1 MNTGKTQ
8 VLCTQC
14 YDPFSVERFRLGYTT
29 CLACGDTA
37 ARKASLKNTTPI
49 PKPTAPMAAMANVT
63 CSPISEH
70 RRVVLVKDLH
80 AVPSGDL
87 HGVIDNGR
95 VNGGKGRALG
105 VRVAHLQ

>member
-1 MNTGKTQ
+1 MAPAYTITCRAATNGAISTMNKSATDSR
-8 VLCTQC
+8 V
-14 YDPFSVERFRLGYTT
+14 PMS
-29 CLACGDTA
+29 DTA

-63 CSPISEH
+63 CSPIGEH
-70 RRVVLVKDLH
+70 RRVVLIKDLH
-80 AVPSGDL
+80 AVLPGDM